1 MKKVIDGNTLCGK
14 IAYFMSE
21 LCFVYPITP
30 SSAGASELNLN
41 NELNNKN
48 LFNRVTNVY
57 EMQSEA
63 GVAGAMHGA
72 LMDGTLTSTFTSSQ
86 GLLLMI
92 PNLYKMAGEGLP
104 GVIHVASRTIATN
117 ALSIF
122 GDHSDIYACNNTGV
136 CIMSSANLE
145 DIKYLGLIAH
155 LASINGSLPF
165 IHFYDGFRTSH
176 ELNTTE
182 LLKDQ
187 DILELIDFN
196 KIKEFKA
203 KALSANKVERGM
215 NASEDIYFQTLEAKN
230 NDYTNMVDIVKNL
243 MDQINDKYHTNYQPF
258 NYYGDL
264 NATEIIVCMGS
275 VSDTVKA
282 LIDEENKNGKH
293 YGLVTVHL
301 YRPFSSDYLNQII
314 PKSVKHIAVLDRAK
328 TSGGAG
334 EPLYLDVLSALKNRD
349 IKIVGGRFGLASKNT
364 TPAQI
369 KAVFENLEGAL
380 KNNFTIGIFDDVTNL
395 SLSVDPNY
403 HIKSDS
409 FEIKAYGM
417 GSDGLI
423 TCSKDLLKL
432 IGEKTDKYVSGY
444 FEYDSKKSGGIT
456 IGHLR
461 ISDEV
466 KHLPYY
472 VDRVKLIVISD
483 DSYLF
488 RVNLFDDVIPSS
500 VVLLNTNK
508 TIDELI
514 FNEENAQK
522 FNELDLKLYTIDASK
537 IASESSIPGKIS
549 MIMETAI
556 LKLLELDYLTQ
567 DLKENVIKRFKDKGD
582 DIVSNNINA
591 IDCVLLT
598 QIPVANITNVIPGNN
613 TIFDRL
619 INHNAND
626 LKVSDV
632 YEYKDG
638 IYPGNTSKYI
648 KTNNSLVPVWD
659 KTKCMECNMCS
670 IVCPHAV
677 IRPVYNS
684 EDGIPSKMHQ
694 GHLYRIT
701 VNEDLCKACGLCVKA
716 CRFNALEL
724 KNKTNKEHYFV
735 DKYFNKTY
743 GNTNTLMDLQSGY
756 YPFEYPNAC
765 SGCGEVNY
773 LKLLG
778 SLCKDRLIIANATG
792 CSSIYGGSIPEAPY
806 NIPWANSLFE
816 DNAEFG
822 LGIKRSIDLKKNNAI
837 EIIKDSMESVDEKT
851 KSLYEAYLNNQD
863 DYNQVLNIINE
874 LKEAQIPVN
883 LKESLEDLL
892 PRTIAIVGGDGWAY
906 DIGFG
911 GIDQALSSN
920 LDINIIVLD
929 TESYSN
935 TGGQASKASRMS
947 ASLEFQNLGKKN
959 PKKDLFKI
967 AMTYPNVYVAET
979 TYLANPM
986 HTFKVFKEAI
996 NHKGP
1001 SIVICYAT
1009 CIAHGI
1015 NCGLNNSILEQ
1026 KLLVDSGYELLMHY
1040 DGQVHIDSSE
1050 PDFDKLDSVF
1060 ASEVRYKKLKNK
1072 NEALFNELV
1081 ALDKEYIKN
1090 RYEYYKRMESSNDK
1104 EKK

>member
-30 SSAGASELNLN
+30 SSTGASELNLN

-48 LFNRVTNVY
+48 LFNGITEVY

-72 LMDGTLTSTFTSSQ
+72 LMNGTLSSTFTSSQ

-104 GVIHVASRTIATN
+104 GVIHVASRTVATN

-155 LASINGSLPF
+155 LASIKGRLPF

-176 ELNTTE
+176 ELNTTN
-182 LLKDQ
+182 LLDDQ
-187 DILELIDFN
+187 EILSLIDFDA
-196 KIKEFKA
+196 IKEFK
-203 KALSANKVERGM
+203 KEALANNKFERGM
-215 NASEDIYFQTLEAKN
+215 NVGEDIYFETVEAKN
-230 NDYTNMVDIVKNL
+230 NDYTNMVDIVNNL
-243 MDQINDKYHTNYQPF
+243 MQEVNQKFNTNYEPF

-264 NATEIIVCMGS
+264 NATDVIVSMGS
-275 VSDTVKA
+275 VSDTIKQV
-282 LIDEENKNGKH
+282 IDYENKQGKH

-301 YRPFSSDYLNQII
+301 YRPFSSDHLINKL
-314 PKSVKHIAVLDRAK
+314 PKSVKRVAVLDRAK
-328 TSGGAG
+328 TSGASG
-334 EPLYLDVLSALKNRD
+334 EPLYLDIVNALKDLD
-349 IKIVGGRFGLASKNT
+349 IKVVGGRFGLSSKNT

-369 KAVFENLEGAL
+369 KAVYDNLEGSL
-380 KNNFTIGIFDDVTNL
+380 KNNFTIGINDDVTNL
-395 SLSVDPNY
+395 SLKVDNNY
-403 HIKSDS
+403 HLDSDCY
-409 FEIKAYGM
+409 EIKAYGF

-461 ISDEV
+461 VSSGV

-472 VDRVKLIVISD
+472 VDNACLVVISD

-488 RVNLFDDVIPSS
+488 KKDLFTNILPNS

-508 TIDELI
+508 KPEDLI
-514 FNEENAQK
+514 FNEQNANLFK
-522 FNELDLKLYTIDASK
+522 ELNLKLYIIDASK
-537 IASESSIPGKIS
+537 IATECHIPGKIS
-549 MIMETAI
+549 MIMEKAI
-556 LKLLELDYLTQ
+556 LNLLNLDYLV
-567 DLKENVIKRFKDKGD
+567 DELKENVTNRFKDKGM
-582 DIVSNNINA
+582 DIVNNNIDA
-591 IDCVLLT
+591 INKAEYSEVD
-598 QIPVANITNVIPGNN
+598 IDEITHVIKSSNDFFQG
-613 TIFDRL
+613 L
-619 INHNAND
+619 ANHNLTE

-632 YEYKDG
+632 YDYKTG
-638 IYPGNTSKYI
+638 IYPGNTSKLI
-648 KTNNSLVPVWD
+648 KTNVTKVPVWNRE
-659 KTKCMECNMCS
+659 KCMQCNMCS
-670 IVCPHAV
+670 IVCPYGV
-677 IRPVYNS
+677 IRPVINS
-684 EDGIPSKMHQ
+684 EDGIPSRMNQDK
-694 GHLYRIT
+694 LYRVTI
-701 VNEDLCKACGLCVKA
+701 NEDLCKACGLCINA
-716 CRFNALEL
+716 CRFDALAF
-724 KNKTNKEHYFV
+724 NDKTNEEKYYV
-735 DKYFNKTY
+735 DKYYNQTCGKSD
-743 GNTNTLMDLQSGY
+743 TLMDLQSGY

-778 SLCKDRLIIANATG
+778 GICKDSLVIANATG
-792 CSSIYGGSIPEAPY
+792 CSSIYGGTAPETPY

-822 LGIKRSIDLKKNNAI
+822 LGIKRSIDLKKANAI
-837 EIIKDSMESVDEKT
+837 KIIEDSIDSVDLET
-851 KSLYEAYLNNQD
+851 KELYEDYLNNQD
-863 DYNQVLNIINE
+863 DYYHVLEIINK
-874 LKEAQIPVN
+874 LKERQIPVN
-883 LKESLEDLL
+883 LKDNINDLL
-892 PRTIAIVGGDGWAY
+892 PKTVAIVGGDGWAY

-947 ASLEFQNLGKKN
+947 SSLEFQNLGKKN

-996 NHKGP
+996 NHHGP

-1015 NCGLNNSILEQ
+1015 KCGLSNSIEEQ

-1040 DGQVHIDSSE
+1040 DGKMYLDSKE
-1050 PDFDKLDSVF
+1050 PDFTKLDDVF
-1060 ASEVRYKKLKNK
+1060 NNEVRYKKLKNK
-1072 NEALFNELV
+1072 DLQLFNELV
-1081 ALDKEYIKN
+1081 KLDKEYIKN
-1090 RYEYYKRMESSNDK
+1090 RYEYY
-1104 EKK
+1104 